1 MDKDFAQ
8 LLALLHDAMGYA
20 DKVRVAANDIFE
32 KASKLKDKADEYDN
46 LSKSVSEKKAELSG
60 LVSEHQSA
68 QKAYDAFKQKY
79 IK

>member
-20 DKVRVAANDIFE
+20 DKVRVTASDIFE

-60 LVSEHQSA
+60 LESQHRAAE
-68 QKAYDAFKQKY
+68 KAYAAFKQQYMK
-79 IK
+79 